1 VMSRTM
7 CKVERRRVFRE
18 AWIASVS
25 SGTLDIGDQPSIASG
40 VVTKGTTGVDQRSRR
55 GEGSSR
61 HQPALRREGPDHQA
75 NLADTLAAC
84 AFVLIELGS
93 LSQDYVVCYSVDGQ
107 ARRVRPLRPGRKK
120 YSPPRTVTNGGMG
133 DRK

>member
-1 VMSRTM
+1 LTNALDAV
-7 CKVERRRVFRE
+7 RE
-18 AWIASVS
+18 AVAIN
-25 SGTLDIGDQPSIASG
+25 
-40 VVTKGTTGVDQRSRR
+40 QRYAGR
-55 GEGSSR
+55 
-61 HQPALRREGPDHQA
+61 GPDHQA